1 MHRNLTLAACGE
13 QFLRS
18 CTRVRTTRL
27 QDVSVAKD
35 CAKNVGHLGHSR
47 STVEPDPTQEG
58 KGETMYATT
67 NGRRPAAG
75 AVATRSRFLQM
86 SCLAV
91 LGGTGLLAGASA
103 SAADC
108 EVVASGLRAPIGS
121 VLTNQGNLL
130 ISETGIAN
138 VPASGRISIVSPDG
152 TRRTLLDGLP
162 QGTNAAGRDASGPN
176 GITMRGR
183 TIYVAIGQGDTV
195 IPGPNGTTVPNPD
208 VSSQLFSSVLAIHL
222 SAAAEKATS
231 GFSLSEQDQLTL
243 AGGGRVTLSNGGGDK
258 LSIELVVNFED
269 YVAEGVPGNV
279 RNSNPFD
286 MVVVGDNMFVTN
298 GGLNKLYKVD
308 LRSGAYTDLAIFGP
322 IPNPN
327 PPPPATNGPPSVEAV
342 PTGLA
347 YSDGAVLV
355 SLLSGGPFLP
365 GVSRIKAV
373 DPVTGAQA
381 DFITG
386 LRTSID
392 ILPVRAGGDTDYLA
406 LENNFA
412 PVPAFPPSG
421 ASIKRFE
428 APGGTG
434 VAVDGCTMHRPTS
447 MTFDSRSNTMYATE
461 LLLGTVVKVPLD

>member
-1 MHRNLTLAACGE
+1 
-13 QFLRS
+13 
-18 CTRVRTTRL
+18 
-27 QDVSVAKD
+27 
-35 CAKNVGHLGHSR
+35 
-47 STVEPDPTQEG
+47 
-58 KGETMYATT
+58 MYATT
-67 NGRRPAAG
+67 NGRRPTAG
-75 AVATRSRFLQM
+75 AAATYSRFLRA
-86 SCLAV
+86 SCLAI
-91 LGGTGLLAGASA
+91 LGGTGLLAGATV

-121 VLTNQGNLL
+121 VFTNQGNLL

-138 VPASGRISIVSPDG
+138 VRASGRISIVSTDG

-183 TIYVAIGQGDTV
+183 TVYVAIGQGDTV
-195 IPGPNGTTVPNPD
+195 IPGPDGTTVPNPN

-243 AGGGRVTLSNGGGDK
+243 AGGGRVTLSDGGGGRLK
-258 LSIELVVNFED
+258 IELVANFED
-269 YVAEGVPGNV
+269 YVAEGAPGNV

-286 MVVVGDNMFVTN
+286 MVVAGDNMFVTN

-308 LRSGAYTDLAIFGP
+308 LRSGAYADLAIFDR

-327 PPPPATNGPPSVEAV
+327 PPPPPENGPPSVEAV

-347 YSDGAVLV
+347 YSDGTVLV
-355 SLLSGGPFLP
+355 SLLSGFPFLP
-365 GVSRIKAV
+365 SVSRIKAV

-381 DFITG
+381 DFLTG

-392 ILPVRAGGDTDYLA
+392 ILPVREGNDTDYLA

-412 PVPAFPPSG
+412 PVPAFPSPG

-428 APGGTG
+428 VPGGAG
-434 VAVDGCTMHRPTS
+434 VAVHGCTMDRPTS
-447 MTFDSRSNTMYATE
+447 MSYDTRSDTMYVTE